1 MNKNR
6 IIVSMTLL
14 LMSLAMLFVS
24 GCNTWDG
31 AGKDVEKA
39 GESMQK

>member
-1 MNKNR
+1 MKKHR
-6 IIVSMTLL
+6 TIVSVTLL
-14 LMSLAMLFVS
+14 LMSLAMLFVA

>member
-6 IIVSMTLL
+6 MIVSVTLL
-14 LMSLAMLFVS
+14 LMSMAMLFVN
-24 GCNTWDG
+24 GCNTWHG

-39 GESMQK
+39 GDSMQK